1 MPIVSRSLVAVAV
14 SSLVFTLL
22 PVKSFGANAVQYVA
36 YVQRVLYRGDGN
48 FGNCMAQVSRV
59 PAGLNCLG
67 SGGQGFITFDCTGDF
82 ASKASGESR
91 FSMAQ
96 LALVSGNK
104 VEIYATDDYKHN
116 GYCYAYDFRVRSD

>member
-22 PVKSFGANAVQYVA
+22 PVKSFGATAVQNVA
-36 YVQRVLYRGDGN
+36 YVQRLISRGDGN

-59 PAGLNCLG
+59 PAGLNCVG
-67 SGGQGFITFDCTGDF
+67 SGSQGFVTFDCSGDF
-82 ASKASGESR
+82 DSKASGESR

-96 LALVSGNK
+96 LALVTGNK
-104 VEIYATDDYKHN
+104 VQIYATDDNKHN
-116 GYCYAYDFRVRSD
+116 GYCYAFDFRVRND